1 VDTRGKIFRNDADR
15 GIADPASGL
24 VPGRRGSKELNPKMV
39 GKIRRWLGDCLN
51 KHPSCPR
58 SCTPELPRRVLDVG
72 TDISTVRLHQS
83 LKDEKAQ
90 YASLSYCWGDSGKQ
104 ITTTNS
110 NLDDHMLALPRH
122 LPKTI
127 SDAIEVCRKVRIRYL
142 WIDALCIIQD
152 NSTDKLE
159 QIAKMGSIYKSS
171 TVTIVAASAERV
183 TDGFLSNEKPIETIA
198 QLPIFI
204 DNSTCGTVYL
214 RIHDSDYIYS
224 SEEPISQRAWTLQ
237 ELLLSPRA
245 LIFDSSQV
253 TLKCIEHAFQ
263 PVLDTYVNF
272 EFGCCDLP
280 VSVFGLLDK
289 QFAWRDT
296 QDSRE
301 YYLKHTQDRKWKE
314 IIQEYSQRNLT
325 FFDDRLP
332 ALAGIATELAKS
344 WNDIYLAG
352 FWKKTITQHLGWYRS
367 ESAFRSTRNSK
378 NFEGVDGTN
387 LIGSPS
393 WSWVTAPFSVSV
405 QGCEYPDTKLID
417 SGVLLESQKSP
428 FGKVKDAFIA
438 LEARVLKAS
447 DLDLSM
453 KFKSW
458 PSPPYDN
465 SIGLDFEAP
474 KLDSGNCRLVHLG
487 HGRDRWMFLV
497 VEKSLGGRFRRVG
510 YTELSSWKPEWKNLV
525 SSAKRE
531 ITVIE

>member
-1 VDTRGKIFRNDADR
+1 
-15 GIADPASGL
+15 
-24 VPGRRGSKELNPKMV
+24 MV
-39 GKIRRWLGDCLN
+39 GKIRRWLSDCLN

-83 LKDEKAQ
+83 LENERAQ
-90 YASLSYCWGDSGKQ
+90 YASLSYCWGDGGKQ

-110 NLDDHMLALPRH
+110 NLHDHMLALPRH

-127 SDAIEVCRKVRIRYL
+127 SDAIEVCQKIGIRYL
-142 WIDALCIIQD
+142 WIDALCIVQD
-152 NSTDKLE
+152 NSTDKLD

-183 TDGFLSNEKPIETIA
+183 TDGFLSNEKPSETFA

-214 RIHDSDYIYS
+214 RMDSDYIYS
-224 SEEPISQRAWTLQ
+224 SDEPIFRRAWTLQ

-245 LIFDSSQV
+245 LIFDSSQI
-253 TLKCIEHAFQ
+253 TLKCMEHAFQ
-263 PVLDTYVNF
+263 PVLDTYVKF
-272 EFGCCDLP
+272 EFGCHDLP
-280 VSVFGLLDK
+280 VSIFGLVDEDL
-289 QFAWRDT
+289 AWRDT
-296 QDSRE
+296 QESRE
-301 YYLKHTQDRKWKE
+301 YYLTLTQDRIWKQ
-314 IIQEYSQRNLT
+314 IIDEYSQRNLT
-325 FFDDRLP
+325 LFDDRLP

-344 WNDIYLAG
+344 WNDVYLAG
-352 FWKKTITQHLGWYRS
+352 FWKKTIIQHLGWYRFTPV
-367 ESAFRSTRNSK
+367 FRRTGNSK
-378 NFEGVDGTN
+378 NFEGVDCTN
-387 LIGSPS
+387 RIGSPS

-405 QGCEYPDTKLID
+405 TGCEYPDAKLID

-447 DLDLSM
+447 DLDLTM
-453 KFKSW
+453 KFEFEP
-458 PSPPYDN
+458 PSPHDD

-474 KLDSGNCRLVHLG
+474 KPDLGNCRLVHLG
-487 HGRDRWMFLV
+487 CSGNRWMFLV
-497 VEKSLGGRFRRVG
+497 VEKSFGGKFRRVG
-510 YTELSSWKPEWKNLV
+510 YTELSSWEEERKNLL